1 MSAIEAELKDLMVRG
16 LDGDAAAHRRLLVL
30 LSERLRGFF
39 RRRLSDAGADAEDL
53 VQETL
58 MAIHTR
64 RSTYDR
70 RQPLEG
76 WVYAIARHKL
86 IDHFRRAKV
95 RRTVP
100 LEAADAVF
108 ADSDAEAGTAKA
120 DLDRLLSALPQRQQ
134 ALIRMVKIEGLS
146 VAEAAERAGMSV
158 SAVKVSVHRGLGAV
172 SRNLP
177 PELRA
182 GDLHGEDGRA
192 D

>member
-16 LDGDAAAHRRLLVL
+16 LDGDATAHRRLLVM

-39 RRRLSDAGADAEDL
+39 RRRLGDAAADAEDL

-70 RQPLEG
+70 RQPLEA
-76 WVYAIARHKL
+76 WVYAVARHKL

-95 RRTVP
+95 RATVP
-100 LEAADAVF
+100 LEAAGAVF
-108 ADSDAEAGTAKA
+108 VDSDADAGTAKA
-120 DLDRLLSALPQRQQ
+120 DLDRLLSALPARQQ

-177 PELRA
+177 PEFR
-182 GDLHGEDGRA
+182 GGDGRA